1 MLAILAMLSDIP
13 TAVFSFIEQVTG
25 MDMSSVSK
33 MLSDAFSSVLDLI
46 G

>member
-1 MLAILAMLSDIP
+1 MLAIIAMLSDIP
-13 TAVFSFIEQVTG
+13 LYVFNLVEQVTG